1 MSIIPFCN
9 LLVAIFSG
17 ITAYKNNTHN
27 MQHQS
32 QLFYKQEHL
41 DYKMLGAYYSIIT
54 PFQVIGAYSNLD
66 ILGKIRLQ
74 SIKPYIHIPATISLV
89 TVGNAAVFGLGYIM
103 GQFAYSAL
111 H

>member
-1 MSIIPFCN
+1 MSIIPFSN
-9 LLVAIFSG
+9 LLVGIFSG
-17 ITAYKNNTHN
+17 ITAYKNNAHN

-54 PFQVIGAYSNLD
+54 PLQVIGAYSNLD
-66 ILGKIRLQ
+66 ILGKIHLQ
-74 SIKPYIHIPATISLV
+74 GIKPYIHIPMAISIVTI
-89 TVGNAAVFGLGYIM
+89 GNGAVFGLGYIL
-103 GQFAYSAL
+103 GKSGYSAL